1 MEQNY
6 ENLAKLLVGHS
17 VSLKKGEKVLI
28 DNTEVPDDMT
38 VALVRAVRDAGGVP
52 FVQTS
57 QAKIGRELM

>member
-17 VSLKKGEKVLI
+17 VCLKKGEKVLI

-38 VALVRAVRDAGGVP
+38 VALVRAVR
-52 FVQTS
+52 
-57 QAKIGRELM
+57 